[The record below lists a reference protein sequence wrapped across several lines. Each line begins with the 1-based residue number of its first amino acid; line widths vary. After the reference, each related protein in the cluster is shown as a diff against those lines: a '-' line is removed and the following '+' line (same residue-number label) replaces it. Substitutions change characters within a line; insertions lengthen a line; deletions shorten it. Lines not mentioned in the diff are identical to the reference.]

1 MHFRANAEL
10 MPREIAGEFLLI
22 PVGSMALKLHGMLA
36 LSESGKF
43 LWDRLQNSCT
53 EDELTEALLKEY
65 ETDGETARKDVQVFL
80 EKMSQLGVLE
90 RIEDEV
96 GT

>member
-1 MHFRANAEL
+1 MHFRANAE
-10 MPREIAGEFLLI
+10 MIPREIAGEFLLV
-22 PVGSMALKLHGMLA
+22 PVGSMARKIHGMLA

-43 LWDRLQNSCT
+43 LWDKLQGSCT
-53 EDELTEALLKEY
+53 EEELTEAILKEY
-65 ETDGETARKDVQVFL
+65 ETDSETARKDVQVFL

-90 RIEDEV
+90 RTEDEV